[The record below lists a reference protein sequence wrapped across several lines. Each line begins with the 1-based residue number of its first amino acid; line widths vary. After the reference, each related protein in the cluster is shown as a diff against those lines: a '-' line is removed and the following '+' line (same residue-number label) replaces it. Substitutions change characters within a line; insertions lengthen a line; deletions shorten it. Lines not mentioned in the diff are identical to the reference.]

1 MKQPRSDDNNDT
13 LPPLGPVGWRN
24 GRYFHWSKRVV
35 IGLAAL
41 TLLFGGGAMGAKVAV
56 DIMQVQAVG
65 ELKQIVVG
73 ARAAAEK
80 EHTGL
85 TRVIGEMVRQQRIA
99 NFIMSR
105 GCKDCPRLRE
115 PIEMREELESAEL
128 KESLSTAPQRK
139 PYLYERREQERR

>member
-65 ELKQIVVG
+65 ELKQMVVG
-73 ARAAAEK
+73 ARAGAGK
-80 EHTGL
+80 GHNGFWRVTRHTARAKPFGRL
-85 TRVIGEMVRQQRIA
+85 
-99 NFIMSR
+99 IMSR
-105 GCKDCPRLRE
+105 GCKD
-115 PIEMREELESAEL
+115 
-128 KESLSTAPQRK
+128 
-139 PYLYERREQERR
+139 